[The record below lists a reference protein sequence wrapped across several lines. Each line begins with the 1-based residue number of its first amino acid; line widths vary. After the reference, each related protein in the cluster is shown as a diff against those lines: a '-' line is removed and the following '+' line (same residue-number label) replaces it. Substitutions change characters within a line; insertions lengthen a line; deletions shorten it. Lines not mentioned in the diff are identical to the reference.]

1 MPPSKFVEMEIAVSD
16 TKVEKIFKN
25 QSFSRLTCA
34 VSTKI
39 MDKDAY
45 FFDEY
50 KNSCQ
55 VLAEVPPIKMIID
68 NDKVES
74 MKIRVDGIFYIE
86 TNKLHV

>member
-55 VLAEVPPIKMIID
+55 VLAEQLR
-68 NDKVES
+68 S
-74 MKIRVDGIFYIE
+74 
-86 TNKLHV
+86 LQ